1 MAFNVLELHWKIAAI
16 TTITTNSYNMS
27 DFELQVLQQYS
38 YNISDLELLAV
49 SYNSRQVVLQPN
61 PSAATTF
68 QAISYNSRKVGGGG
82 VLTSRAI
89 DLHRPSCSS
98 SGMGPGEWES
108 GSPVVRG
115 IDPCTA
121 QIGS

>member
-1 MAFNVLELHWKIAAI
+1 LKHSKNNCNCDDFKSHFERLQHSVAMAFNVLELHWKIAAI

-27 DFELQVLQQYS
+27 DFELQALQQYS

-82 VLTSRAI
+82 VYSR
-89 DLHRPSCSS
+89 
-98 SGMGPGEWES
+98 
-108 GSPVVRG
+108 RG
-115 IDPCTA
+115 
-121 QIGS
+121 Q

>member
-27 DFELQVLQQYS
+27 DFELQALQQYS

-82 VLTSRAI
+82 CTHVAGNRSPSTTVLIVGHGTR
-89 DLHRPSCSS
+89 
-98 SGMGPGEWES
+98 
-108 GSPVVRG
+108 
-115 IDPCTA
+115 
-121 QIGS
+121 